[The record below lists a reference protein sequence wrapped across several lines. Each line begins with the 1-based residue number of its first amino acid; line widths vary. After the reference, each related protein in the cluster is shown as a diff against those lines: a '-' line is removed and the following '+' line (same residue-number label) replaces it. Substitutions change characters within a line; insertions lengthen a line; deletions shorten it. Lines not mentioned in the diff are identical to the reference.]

1 MSLSWKEWGKN
12 DILFG
17 IIVPVLIVLL
27 IVGLSSLGSFFG
39 YENLGFIIG
48 ITSGISEAILIVGIP
63 MLLGLLWNRWAGG
76 ASGFLLGSIFALYWA
91 DSFHSWNNRGDISLL
106 GYVVSAM
113 LIGYMSGALNKSS
126 KNFRRM
132 VISAF
137 TAGTIGGLLFFMI
150 YQLSSMHLVYGV
162 DGFLITLLP
171 RMACGVIMPIIA
183 KFFFWYGF
191 DINLGR

>member
-1 MSLSWKEWGKN
+1 MSLSWKEWSRD
-12 DILFG
+12 DILYG
-17 IIVPVLIVLL
+17 IVVPVFVVLL
-27 IVGLSSLGSFFG
+27 IVGLSSLGRFFG

-63 MLLGLLWNRWAGG
+63 MLLGLVWNRWAGG

-113 LIGYMSGALNKSS
+113 LIGYVTGALNKGSD
-126 KNFRRM
+126 NFRRM
-132 VISAF
+132 VVSAF

-150 YQLSSMHLVYGV
+150 YQLSPIVLVYGL

-171 RMACGVIMPIIA
+171 RMACGVLIPIIA
-183 KFFFWYGF
+183 KVFSWYGF
-191 DINLGR
+191 VK